1 MTIPVGID
9 LGTTNSVISVYRRGK
24 PETLRVEGAEL
35 MPSVV
40 CFRDKGT
47 TLVGNKA
54 LNMAMIRPESTIL
67 SVKRNI
73 GKAGFTYT
81 VGGTSHSPIDIS
93 AMILEKLCQGH
104 EQAIG

>member
-1 MTIPVGID
+1 MMTSILPPK
-9 LGTTNSVISVYRRGK
+9 N
-24 PETLRVEGAEL
+24 PEM

-73 GKAGFTYT
+73 GKAGFAYN
-81 VGGTSHSPIDIS
+81 VGGASHSPEELTSDEDIALAVDALTETLRRLTS
-93 AMILEKLCQGH
+93 GEA
-104 EQAIG
+104 AIG